1 MTMQELQERQQW
13 TLDQKIDHCVGTIEN
28 FISRTGHDVYV
39 SFSGGKDSTI
49 LLDIARRYVSK
60 TMPAVFCNTGNE
72 YPEILKFVRQTENV
86 TWLHLKTT
94 MVQIIQ
100 KEGFPLVSKEVSEKI
115 RQIRHTNSDKLRN
128 IRLYG
133 YKDRPRT
140 MARCPLKWQFLKD
153 AQFDISERCCDELKK
168 KRFKQYE
175 KETGLYPLIGTTA
188 AESRLRAMQ
197 YLRRGGCSAFNSKR
211 PRSFPISIFTEKDI
225 MEYAKRFNIKLC
237 PIYNDPNVR
246 QTGCML
252 CGFGADQDPH
262 HFDFVFRHYP
272 KAYQYFMN
280 IKNNGVT
287 YREALN
293 YIGVKLPDQ

>member
-1 MTMQELQERQQW
+1 MTIQELNERQHW
-13 TLDQKIDHCVGTIEN
+13 TLDQKIDHCVGTIES
-28 FISRTGHDVYV
+28 FISRTGHNVYV

-49 LLDIARRYVSK
+49 LLDIARRFVK
-60 TMPAVFCNTGNE
+60 KDMPAVFCNTGNE
-72 YPEILKFVRQTENV
+72 YPDIIKFVKQTENV
-86 TWLHLKTT
+86 TWLNLKTT
-94 MVQIIQ
+94 MVEIIQ

-115 RQIRHTNSDKLRN
+115 RQIRHTKSDKLRN

-133 YKDRPRT
+133 YPDRPHT
-140 MARCPLKWQFLKD
+140 MARCPKKWQFLKD
-153 AQFDISERCCDELKK
+153 ADFDISERCCDELKK
-168 KRFKQYE
+168 RRFKQFE

-188 AESRLRAMQ
+188 AESRLRTMQ
-197 YLRRGGCSAFNSKR
+197 YLIRGGCNAFNGSR
-211 PRSFPISIFTEKDI
+211 PRSFPISIFTENDV
-225 MEYAKRFNIKLC
+225 MEYAMRFKIRLC
-237 PIYNDPNVR
+237 PIYNDPKVR

-262 HFDFVFRHYP
+262 HFDYVYEHYP

-287 YREALN
+287 YRQALN